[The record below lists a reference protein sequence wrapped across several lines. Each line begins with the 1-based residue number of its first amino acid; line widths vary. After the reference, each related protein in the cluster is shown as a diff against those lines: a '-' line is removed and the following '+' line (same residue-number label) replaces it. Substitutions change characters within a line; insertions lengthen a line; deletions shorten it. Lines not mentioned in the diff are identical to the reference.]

1 MIYVHVLGAQ
11 SRIKEVKRYL
21 KKCWFSFSVHFSDKT
36 WSNSSLIL
44 DSKKP
49 KCLLWSK
56 CAELDT
62 LRLHFLALLERFSG
76 DTAISFSQAQL
87 GPSWAASRRGRGRRV
102 RWEEERK
109 GVERDERWDGESPTV
124 KMERRKRG
132 DSEGKNKPKASTG
145 KEFVYL

>member
-62 LRLHFLALLERFSG
+62 LRLHFLAALGEVFRGHRNQLFPGKTGPELGREQTGEREES
-76 DTAISFSQAQL
+76 
-87 GPSWAASRRGRGRRV
+87 PMRGR
-102 RWEEERK
+102 EK
-109 GVERDERWDGESPTV
+109 GSG
-124 KMERRKRG
+124 KR
-132 DSEGKNKPKASTG
+132 
-145 KEFVYL
+145 